1 MRKVFKILIPIFLT
15 ISLSFFLFFFVGK
28 TKPAEKITFGV
39 NFSQKQ
45 AQYFGLD
52 WKKAYLAI
60 LDDLKVKNIKLA
72 TYWDLIEP
80 KKDEFNFD
88 DLDWQIEQ
96 AENRNVKILLVLGMK
111 SPRWPEC
118 HLPDWAKNLKK
129 EDQQKEILELIE
141 KIVLRYKHSS
151 SIEIWQ
157 IENEPFFP
165 FGQCPWVDKKFLK
178 KEIDL
183 VKKLD
188 DKKRKVLISDSGE
201 GSFWIEAAKYGDI
214 VGTTMYRKVYFY
226 PNPIYRIFP
235 NFPRVGF
242 YLRYF
247 FPPTFYYRK
256 MRLINFL
263 FKKEVICVELQAEPW
278 GPKLIWDLPLKEQ
291 EKTMDEK
298 KFIQVIEF
306 AKKTG
311 ISKFYLW
318 GSEWWYWLK
327 EKHKKF
333 EIWEHARLL
342 FENF

>member
-1 MRKVFKILIPIFLT
+1 MRKIFKILISVFSIIFL
-15 ISLSFFLFFFVGK
+15 FLIFFFFVGK
-28 TKPAEKITFGV
+28 TKPAEKIIFGV

-52 WKKAYLAI
+52 WRKVYLAL
-60 LDDLKVKNIKLA
+60 LDDLRVKNLKLA

-88 DLDWQIEQ
+88 DLDWQIEEAQ
-96 AENRNVKILLVLGMK
+96 KRDVKILLVLGMK

-118 HLPDWAKNLKK
+118 HLPDWAKKLKK
-129 EDQQKEILELIE
+129 EDQQKEILDLIE
-141 KIVLRYKHSS
+141 KIVLRYKDSS

-165 FGQCPWVDKKFLK
+165 FGQCPWVDKNFLK
-178 KEIDL
+178 KEIEL
-183 VKKLD
+183 IKKLD
-188 DKKRKVLISDSGE
+188 DKKRKVLVSDSGE
-201 GSFWIEAAKYGDI
+201 GSFWIQAAKYGDI
-214 VGTTMYRKVYFY
+214 VGTTMYKRVYFY
-226 PNPIYRIFP
+226 PNPIYKIFP
-235 NFPRVGF
+235 KFPRIGF
-242 YLRYF
+242 YLHYP

-263 FKKEVICVELQAEPW
+263 FKKDVICIELQAEPW

-298 KFIQVIEF
+298 KFIQIIEF

-318 GSEWWYWLK
+318 GSEWWFWLK
-327 EKHKKF
+327 EEQNKPQ
-333 EIWEHARLL
+333 IWEYARLL